1 MNSQVQQ
8 VMMFTGASQAEAE
21 KALADQNGSIVDAI
35 AALTVVPTITG
46 AKHIP
51 LAPVVNHGHDAETL
65 ERIRL
70 GRLMSDMLSASPKND
85 LRGKASHYPV
95 KEKQTE
101 AVECKAP
108 SVPASSASQS
118 SQQTA

>member
-1 MNSQVQQ
+1 
-8 VMMFTGASQAEAE
+8 MFTGASQADAE
-21 KALADQNGSIVDAI
+21 KALADQNGSVVDAI
-35 AALTVVPTITG
+35 ASLTVVPSITG

-51 LAPVVNHGHDAETL
+51 PTPVVNHGHDAETL

-70 GRLMSDMLSASPKND
+70 GRLMSDILSASPKND

-95 KEKQTE
+95 KEQQTE
-101 AVECKAP
+101 VVECTAP

-118 SQQTA
+118 SPQIA

>member
-1 MNSQVQQ
+1 MT
-8 VMMFTGASQAEAE
+8 FTGASQTDAE
-21 KALADQNGSIVDAI
+21 KALTEHNGSIVDAI
-35 AALTVVPTITG
+35 ASLTVVPPITG

-51 LAPVVNHGHDAETL
+51 PTPVVNHGHDAETL

-95 KEKQTE
+95 KEAQTE
-101 AVECKAP
+101 AVECTAP
-108 SVPASSASQS
+108 SAPASSACQS
-118 SQQTA
+118 SPQTA